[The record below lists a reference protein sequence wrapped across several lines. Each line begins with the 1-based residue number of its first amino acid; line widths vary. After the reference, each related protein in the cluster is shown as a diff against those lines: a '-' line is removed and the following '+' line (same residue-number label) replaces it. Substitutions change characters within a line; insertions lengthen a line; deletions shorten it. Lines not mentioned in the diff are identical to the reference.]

1 MYCLLN
7 ISLFFSQI
15 FTDCDSFS
23 GKNCTDKCVQ
33 INNYLNKKILQEDEN
48 IHLERWLDVMLKA
61 MWFNKIKNI
70 Y

>member
-1 MYCLLN
+1 M
-7 ISLFFSQI
+7 

-61 MWFNKIKNI
+61 MWFNK
-70 Y
+70 